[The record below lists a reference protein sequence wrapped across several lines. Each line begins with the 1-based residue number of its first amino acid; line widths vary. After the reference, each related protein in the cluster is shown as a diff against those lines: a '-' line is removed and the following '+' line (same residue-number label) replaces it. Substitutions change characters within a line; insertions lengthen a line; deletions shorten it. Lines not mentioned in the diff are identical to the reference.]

1 VDLTAGAGV
10 KVAGSPALEH
20 AVAFASTRE
29 RMAGTDA
36 GNSGDGWMGARLP
49 DTAGREA
56 RKREKNYLHP
66 AAEKRHCS
74 LFVTRVQST
83 HLKATEL
90 PGPLTSAR
98 LKETV
103 YSYGSFSRLCRT
115 ERHNHG
121 IETRGLGQKKKQQ
134 RSAAAAIVASPALLR
149 SHPHLLRQDK
159 GNVFSVQK

>member
-1 VDLTAGAGV
+1 VVIAGVDLTAGAGEGRRIAGVDLTAGAGV

-74 LFVTRVQST
+74 LVPIRDTRPV
-83 HLKATEL
+83 H
-90 PGPLTSAR
+90 
-98 LKETV
+98 
-103 YSYGSFSRLCRT
+103 
-115 ERHNHG
+115 
-121 IETRGLGQKKKQQ
+121 
-134 RSAAAAIVASPALLR
+134 AS
-149 SHPHLLRQDK
+149 
-159 GNVFSVQK
+159 